1 MELFPRNLL
10 EVAPSSEFFNKK
22 ELGVSRVYDSSGTYV
37 PCKNPTCECKCVCS
51 AHDSFNYAV
60 SKYRK
65 RSHHGLDS
73 KKSLEVAPSSEFF
86 NEQELRANCVYQR
99 SVAGV
104 LHAKMQN
111 TDAGASTV
119 FAVASKLQLPK

>member
-10 EVAPSSEFFNKK
+10 EVAPSSQFFNKK
-22 ELGVSRVYDSSGTYV
+22 ELGASRVYDSSGTYV
-37 PCKNPTCECKCVCS
+37 PCKNPKCECKCVCS

-86 NEQELRANCVYQR
+86 TEQQKHSLVIRENQHRFETCGAECC
-99 SVAGV
+99 SV
-104 LHAKMQN
+104 
-111 TDAGASTV
+111 
-119 FAVASKLQLPK
+119 